1 MAMKIFEQGS
11 GSRSGSRPDEYGI
24 QPGELARYGGIAV
37 GALILAVAVFVWFF
51 CRIEVEERAF
61 APLLAKTGKDITNTD
76 ILAPGP
82 EFKGPQFEILQE
94 GRHFRNPY
102 KWFWP
107 RPMKATEIEE
117 GQVGVVIRRE
127 GDPLAEGQIVV
138 SNDEQK
144 GILEGQYN
152 PGRYYLNLWEYD
164 VEIHPMVKIE
174 PGFMGVVTRLVGK
187 DTENPN
193 VFVVKKGERGV
204 QPDLLPPGTFPGYS
218 NPYVFMVTPIDV
230 RSQKFEMGREYVIT
244 FPSKYGFD
252 IRVEGTIE
260 WRPDIDKLPELFV
273 KYVDEQD
280 LQESGGINNIQRKVI
295 LPYARSYFRMIGAQY
310 RAVDYMTGA
319 PRIRVQNEVLRRLR
333 ESCAEQGIEIR
344 AFVIRATEP
353 PKRIRQ
359 QYERRGMADVEIKQF
374 TAEIKTEIG
383 NIVMEGAKPELGPDG
398 KMLLDERGKPRLV
411 GGTEKAGPD
420 GRPLREGGRLARA
433 IEERR
438 KDREGKLGQVRGTI
452 VELVRDAE
460 RYQKVEVTKAERDL
474 AVAKINVEAAN
485 DKAAQ
490 ALAKGK
496 AEAEVIVMKHRAEAE
511 GVKAKVSAFKTGEKY
526 AEYQLII
533 KFSPGIRRILS
544 NTEGLF
550 ARLFERFAKM
560 GASKETK
567 KD

>member
-1 MAMKIFEQGS
+1 MKISEQGR
-11 GSRSGSRPDEYGI
+11 GPRPDQYGVRA
-24 QPGELARYGGIAV
+24 GEIVKYGAIAV
-37 GALILAVAVFVWFF
+37 AAVIAAAVIFVWFF
-51 CRIEVEERAF
+51 CRIEVEEGEF
-61 APLLAKTGKDITNTD
+61 VPLLRKTGKEISNSD

-82 EFKGPQFEILQE
+82 EFKGPQIEILQE

-102 KWFWP
+102 EWYWP
-107 RPMKATEIEE
+107 RPMKATVIRKGEVGVLVRRVGEPLE
-117 GQVGVVIRRE
+117 QGQVVAR
-127 GDPLAEGQIVV
+127 
-138 SNDEQK
+138 NDRQK

-174 PGFMGVVTRLVGK
+174 PGFMGVVTRLVGEEA
-187 DTENPN
+187 ENPN

-204 QPDLLPPGTFPGYS
+204 QPDLRSPGTFPAYS
-218 NPYVFMVTPIDV
+218 NPYVFLVTPIDV
-230 RSQKFEMGREYVIT
+230 RSQKFEMGRKYVIT

-260 WRPDIDKLPELFV
+260 WAPDIDKLPELFV

-295 LPYARSYFRMIGAQY
+295 LPYARSYFRMIGGQY
-310 RAVDYMTGA
+310 RAVDYITGDT
-319 PRIRVQNEVLRRLR
+319 RRLVQQEMERRLR

-353 PKRIRQ
+353 PRRIRD
-359 QYERRGMADVEIKQF
+359 QYERREIADREIDQF
-374 TAEIKTEIG
+374 TKEIEMEIG
-383 NIVMEGAKPELGPDG
+383 NVVMEGAKPELGPDG
-398 KMLLDERGKPRLV
+398 KVVLDERGDPKLV
-411 GGTEKAGPD
+411 GGTEKRGPD
-420 GRPLREGGRLARA
+420 GEPLREGGRLAKV
-433 IEERR
+433 IQERR
-438 KDREGKLGQVRGTI
+438 KDRESKLGLVRGTI

-460 RYQKVEVTKAERDL
+460 RYQAVEVTIAQKDL
-474 AVAKINVEAAN
+474 AVSKINLEAAG
-485 DKAAQ
+485 DLAAQ

-496 AEAEVIVMKHRAEAE
+496 AEAEVIVMKHTAEAE

-560 GASKETK
+560 GPSKETK
-567 KD
+567 

>member
-1 MAMKIFEQGS
+1 MNISQQDR
-11 GSRSGSRPDEYGI
+11 GSRSDEYGVR
-24 QPGELARYGGIAV
+24 PGEIVKYGGIAV
-37 GALILAVAVFVWFF
+37 AAVIAAAVIFVWFF
-51 CRIEVEERAF
+51 CRIEVGEGEF
-61 APLLAKTGKDITNTD
+61 VPLLGKTGKEISNTD

-102 KWFWP
+102 NWYWP
-107 RPMKATEIEE
+107 RPMKAMVIEK
-117 GQVGVVIRRE
+117 GQVGVVIRRWGE
-127 GDPLAEGQIVV
+127 PLEEGQVV
-138 SNDEQK
+138 VGNDRQK

-174 PGFMGVVTRLVGK
+174 PGFMGVVTRLVGAEA
-187 DTENPN
+187 ENPN
-193 VFVVKKGERGV
+193 VFVVKKGERGT

-230 RSQKFEMGREYVIT
+230 RSQKFEMGREYTIT

-260 WRPDIDKLPELFV
+260 WAPDIAKLPDLFV

-280 LQESGGINNIQRKVI
+280 LQESGGMNNIQRKVI

-353 PKRIRQ
+353 PKRIRE
-359 QYERRGMADVEIKQF
+359 QYERRGMARVEIKQF
-374 TAEIKTEIG
+374 TEEIKTEIG
-383 NIVMEGAKPELGPDG
+383 NVVMEGAQPELMPDGKVVLDERGNPRLVGGKPKLGPDG
-398 KMLLDERGKPRLV
+398 K
-411 GGTEKAGPD
+411 
-420 GRPLREGGRLARA
+420 PLREGGRLARA
-433 IEERR
+433 VEERR
-438 KDREGKLGQVRGTI
+438 RDRESKLGEVRGTI

-460 RYQKVEVTKAERDL
+460 RYQKVEVTKAEKDL
-474 AVAKINVEAAN
+474 AVARINLEAA
-485 DKAAQ
+485 DDMAAQ

-496 AEAEVIVMKHRAEAE
+496 AEAEVTVMKHRAEAE
-511 GVKAKVSAFKTGEKY
+511 GVKAKISAFKTGEKY
-526 AEYQLII
+526 AEYQLIR

-560 GASKETK
+560 DASKETK
-567 KD
+567 

>member
-1 MAMKIFEQGS
+1 MKSSQQDRGY
-11 GSRSGSRPDEYGI
+11 GADEYGI
-24 QPGELARYGGIAV
+24 KRGEIARYGGIAV
-37 GALILAVAVFVWFF
+37 AALIAAAVIFVWFF
-51 CRIEVEERAF
+51 CRIEVGEGKF
-61 APLLAKTGKDITNTD
+61 VPLLRKTGKEISNTD
-76 ILAPGP
+76 ILSPGP

-94 GRHFRNPY
+94 GRHFRSPY
-102 KWFWP
+102 KWYWP
-107 RPMKATEIEE
+107 RPMKATVIKNGE
-117 GQVGVVIRRE
+117 VGVVIRRVGE
-127 GDPLAEGQIVV
+127 PLEQGQIVV
-138 SNDEQK
+138 TNDRQK

-174 PGFMGVVTRLVGK
+174 PGFMGVVTRLVGAEA
-187 DTENPN
+187 ENPN
-193 VFVVKKGERGV
+193 VFVVKKGERGT
-204 QPDLLPPGTFPGYS
+204 QPGLLPSGTFPGYS

-230 RSQKFEMGREYVIT
+230 RSQKFEMGREYTIT

-260 WRPDIDKLPELFV
+260 WRPNAEKLPELFV

-333 ESCAEQGIEIR
+333 DSCAEQGIEIR

-353 PKRIRQ
+353 PRRIRE
-359 QYERRGMADVEIKQF
+359 QYERRGMAHVEIKQF
-374 TAEIKTEIG
+374 TEEIKTEIG
-383 NIVMEGAKPELGPDG
+383 NVVMEGAKPELGPDG
-398 KMLLDERGKPRLV
+398 K
-411 GGTEKAGPD
+411 
-420 GRPLREGGRLARA
+420 PLREGGRLARA

-438 KDREGKLGQVRGTI
+438 RDRESKFGEVRGTI

-460 RYQKVEVTKAERDL
+460 RYQKVEVTKAEKVL
-474 AVAKINVEAAN
+474 AVARINLEAA
-485 DKAAQ
+485 DDTAAQ
-490 ALAKGK
+490 IRFKGLAD
-496 AEAEVIVMKHRAEAE
+496 AEVTVMKHVAAAE
-511 GVKAKVSAFKTGEKY
+511 GVKAKISAFKTGEKY
-526 AEYQLII
+526 AEYQLIR

-560 GASKETK
+560 GTAKEAK
-567 KD
+567 

>member
-1 MAMKIFEQGS
+1 MVMKIFQQG
-11 GSRSGSRPDEYGI
+11 RSSRPDEYGVR
-24 QPGELARYGGIAV
+24 PGEIAKYGGIAV
-37 GALILAVAVFVWFF
+37 AALIAAAVIFVWFF
-51 CRIEVEERAF
+51 CRIEVGEGEF
-61 APLLAKTGKDITNTD
+61 VPLLGKTGREISNTD

-102 KWFWP
+102 NWYWP
-107 RPMKATEIEE
+107 RPMKATVVRKGE
-117 GQVGVVIRRE
+117 VGVLIRRWGE
-127 GDPLAEGQIVV
+127 PLEEGQIVAR
-138 SNDEQK
+138 NDRQK

-164 VEIHPMVKIE
+164 VEIHSMVKIE
-174 PGFMGVVTRLVGK
+174 PGFMGVVTRLVGAEA
-187 DTENPN
+187 ENPN
-193 VFVVKKGERGV
+193 VFVVKKGERGT

-230 RSQKFEMGREYVIT
+230 RSQKFEMGREYTIT

-260 WRPDIDKLPELFV
+260 WAPDITKLPELFV

-353 PKRIRQ
+353 PRRIRE
-359 QYERRGMADVEIKQF
+359 QYERRGMARVEIKQF
-374 TAEIKTEIG
+374 TEEIKTEIG
-383 NIVMEGAKPELGPDG
+383 NVVMEGAQPELGPDG
-398 KMLLDERGKPRLV
+398 KVILDERGNPRLV
-411 GGTEKAGPD
+411 GGKPKLGPD
-420 GRPLREGGRLARA
+420 GKPLREGGRLARA
-433 IEERR
+433 VEERR
-438 KDREGKLGQVRGTI
+438 RDRESKLGEVRGTI

-460 RYQKVEVTKAERDL
+460 RYEKVEVTKAEKDL
-474 AVAKINVEAAN
+474 AVARINLEAAE
-485 DKAAQ
+485 DTAAQ
-490 ALAKGK
+490 TLAKGL
-496 AEAEVIVMKHRAEAE
+496 AEAEVTVMKHQAEAE

-526 AEYQLII
+526 AEYQLIR

-560 GASKETK
+560 GPSKETK
-567 KD
+567 

>member
-1 MAMKIFEQGS
+1 I
-11 GSRSGSRPDEYGI
+11 
-24 QPGELARYGGIAV
+24 
-37 GALILAVAVFVWFF
+37 FVWFF
-51 CRIEVEERAF
+51 CRIEVGESEF
-61 APLLAKTGKDITNTD
+61 VPLLGKTGKEISNTD

-102 KWFWP
+102 NWHWP
-107 RPMKATEIEE
+107 KPMKATVIEK
-117 GQVGVVIRRE
+117 GHVGVVIRRWGE
-127 GDPLAEGQIVV
+127 PLEEGQVV
-138 SNDEQK
+138 VRNDRQK

-164 VEIHPMVKIE
+164 VEIHSMVKIE
-174 PGFMGVVTRLVGK
+174 PGFMGVVTRLVGAEA
-187 DTENPN
+187 ENPN
-193 VFVVKKGERGV
+193 VFVVKKGERGT

-230 RSQKFEMGREYVIT
+230 RSQKFEMGREYTIT

-260 WRPDIDKLPELFV
+260 WAPDIAKLPELFV

-280 LQESGGINNIQRKVI
+280 LQESGGMNNIQRKVI

-353 PKRIRQ
+353 PKRIRE
-359 QYERRGMADVEIKQF
+359 QYERRGMARVEIKQF
-374 TAEIKTEIG
+374 TEEIKMEIG
-383 NIVMEGAKPELGPDG
+383 NVVMEGAQPELRPDG
-398 KMLLDERGKPRLV
+398 KVVLDERGNPRLV
-411 GGTEKAGPD
+411 GGKPKMDPD
-420 GRPLREGGRLARA
+420 GKPLHEGGRLARA

-438 KDREGKLGQVRGTI
+438 RDRESKLGEVRGTI

-460 RYQKVEVTKAERDL
+460 RYQKVEVTKAEKDL
-474 AVAKINVEAAN
+474 AVARINLEAA
-485 DKAAQ
+485 DDTAAQ
-490 ALAKGK
+490 TLAKGK
-496 AEAEVIVMKHRAEAE
+496 AEAEVTVMKHQAEAE
-511 GVKAKVSAFKTGEKY
+511 GVKAKISAFKTGEKY
-526 AEYQLII
+526 AEYQLIR

>member
-1 MAMKIFEQGS
+1 MKISEQGR
-11 GSRSGSRPDEYGI
+11 GPRPDQYGVRA
-24 QPGELARYGGIAV
+24 GEIVKYGAIAV
-37 GALILAVAVFVWFF
+37 AAVIAAAVIFVWFF
-51 CRIEVEERAF
+51 CRIEVEEGEF
-61 APLLAKTGKDITNTD
+61 VPLLRKTGKEISNSD

-82 EFKGPQFEILQE
+82 EFKGPQIEILQE

-102 KWFWP
+102 EWYWP
-107 RPMKATEIEE
+107 RPMKATVIRKGEVGVLVRRVGEPLE
-117 GQVGVVIRRE
+117 QGQVVAR
-127 GDPLAEGQIVV
+127 
-138 SNDEQK
+138 NDKQK

-174 PGFMGVVTRLVGK
+174 PGFMGVVTRLVGEEA
-187 DTENPN
+187 ENPN

-204 QPDLLPPGTFPGYS
+204 QPDLRSPGTFPAYS
-218 NPYVFMVTPIDV
+218 NPYVFLVTPIDV
-230 RSQKFEMGREYVIT
+230 RSQKFEMGRKYVIT

-260 WRPDIDKLPELFV
+260 WAPDIDKLPELFV

-295 LPYARSYFRMIGAQY
+295 LPYARSYFRMIGGQY
-310 RAVDYMTGA
+310 RAVDYITGDT
-319 PRIRVQNEVLRRLR
+319 RILVQNEMQRRLR

-353 PKRIRQ
+353 PRRIRE
-359 QYERRGMADVEIKQF
+359 QYERREIARREIDQF
-374 TAEIKTEIG
+374 TKEIEMEIG
-383 NIVMEGAKPELGPDG
+383 NVVMEGAKPELGPDG
-398 KMLLDERGKPRLV
+398 KVVLDERGDPKLV
-411 GGTEKAGPD
+411 GGTEKLGPD
-420 GRPLREGGRLARA
+420 GESLREGGRLAKV
-433 IEERR
+433 IQERR
-438 KDREGKLGQVRGTI
+438 KDRESKLGLVRGTI

-460 RYQKVEVTKAERDL
+460 RYQAVEVTIAKKDL
-474 AVAKINVEAAN
+474 AVAKINLEAAK
-485 DKAAQ
+485 DLAAQ

-496 AEAEVIVMKHRAEAE
+496 AEAEVIVMKHTAEAE

-560 GASKETK
+560 GPSKETK
-567 KD
+567 

>member
-1 MAMKIFEQGS
+1 MGMKISEQG
-11 GSRSGSRPDEYGI
+11 RGSRPDEYGVR
-24 QPGELARYGGIAV
+24 PGETAKYAGIAV
-37 GALILAVAVFVWFF
+37 AAVIAAVVIFVWFF
-51 CRIEVEERAF
+51 CRIEVEEGEF
-61 APLLAKTGKDITNTD
+61 VPLLRKTGREISNTD

-102 KWFWP
+102 NWYWP
-107 RPMKATEIEE
+107 RPMKATVIRQGE
-117 GQVGVVIRRE
+117 VGVLIRRVGE
-127 GDPLAEGQIVV
+127 PLAEGQVV
-138 SNDEQK
+138 VKDDRQK

-174 PGFMGVVTRLVGK
+174 PGFRGVVTRLVGAEA
-187 DTENPN
+187 ENPN

-218 NPYVFMVTPIDV
+218 NPYVFLVTPIDR

-260 WRPDIDKLPELFV
+260 WRPDIEKLPELFV

-319 PRIRVQNEVLRRLR
+319 PRIGVQTEVRRRLR
-333 ESCAEQGIEIR
+333 ESCAEEGIEIR
-344 AFVIRATEP
+344 DFVIRATSP
-353 PKRIRQ
+353 PKRIRR
-359 QYERRGMADVEIKQF
+359 QYERRGMASVEIKQF

-383 NIVMEGAKPELGPDG
+383 NIVMEGAEPKLGPDR
-398 KMLLDERGKPRLV
+398 K
-411 GGTEKAGPD
+411 
-420 GRPLREGGRLARA
+420 PLREGGRLARA

-452 VELVRDAE
+452 VKLVRDAE

-474 AVAKINVEAAN
+474 AVAKINLGAAN

-490 ALAKGK
+490 ALARGK

-560 GASKETK
+560 GTSKETK